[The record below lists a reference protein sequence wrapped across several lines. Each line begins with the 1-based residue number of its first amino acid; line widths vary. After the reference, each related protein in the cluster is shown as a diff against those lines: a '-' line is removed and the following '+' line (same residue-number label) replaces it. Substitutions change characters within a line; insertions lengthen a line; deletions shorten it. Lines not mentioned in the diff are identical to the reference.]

1 MFAKFFWIRI
11 IDNLGWMHQ
20 IQPSS
25 FPQPALDVGK
35 GQHTHSVRAG
45 DAVQDEQI
53 TAKIQSIVFLLQ
65 EARGSTLSSV
75 RTLLAATV
83 TSGPA
88 TTTSSIVELIGEH
101 QRQEVSIQ
109 QTISEALA
117 SISETEGQKSRSNI
131 TAEVRLFNPVLR
143 NKSFLIQLRIFRVP
157 DSDPTHI
164 VWAYLEL

>member
-1 MFAKFFWIRI
+1 
-11 IDNLGWMHQ
+11 MHQ

-131 TAEVRLFNPVLR
+131 TAEVVLQYTQPGIHRSKIINNIFIYLLFHFFLNP
-143 NKSFLIQLRIFRVP
+143 
-157 DSDPTHI
+157 DP
-164 VWAYLEL
+164 EQ